1 MMLKDIRVRTGDVRD
16 NGEEPLNAECAR
28 LLKDNGKT
36 LAVAESCT
44 GGLLTSAFVDIAGS
58 SAFLIE
64 GAVTYANDA
73 KVRRLGV
80 RTETLE
86 RFGAVSPECATE
98 MAEGIRRSA
107 GTDLGISTTGIAG
120 PDGGTVEKPVGL
132 VYIGISDAEGTEA
145 VELRLSGNR
154 TEIREKAVRHAMD
167 LLRRKFLN

>member
-98 MAEGIRRSA
+98 MAEGIRCSA

-120 PDGGTVEKPVGL
+120 PDGGTAEKPVGL